1 MTKELLVYFVGEKQE
16 SVLFLAVGVLAIGVA
31 AWLWT
36 TDHRFRLM
44 AVPLVVVALM
54 QMVVGFTI
62 YARTDAQVQSLSVLQ
77 KNEPVQFQVEEIDRM
92 QTVMTNFKIYKTI
105 EIVLL
110 VFALALIAFVSK
122 SDAAVGI
129 GLGLLVQAAFTLAL
143 DLFAEARGE
152 AYLAALTAFNPL
164 N

>member
-1 MTKELLVYFVGEKQE
+1 MTKELLVYFAGEKQE
-16 SVLFLAVGVLAIGVA
+16 SILFLAVGLLAIGVA
-31 AWLWT
+31 VWLWT

-44 AVPLVVVALM
+44 ALPLVVVALM

-77 KNEPVQFQVEEIDRM
+77 TNEPVQFQVEEIGRM
-92 QTVMTNFKIYKTI
+92 QTVMANFEIYKTI
-105 EIVLL
+105 EILLL
-110 VFALALIAFVSK
+110 VFALTLIAFASK

-152 AYLAALTAFNPL
+152 AYLNALRSFNPL

>member
-16 SVLFLAVGVLAIGVA
+16 SVLFLAVGLLAIGVA
-31 AWLWT
+31 VWLWS

-44 AVPLVVVALM
+44 ALPLLVVALM
-54 QMVVGFTI
+54 QIGVGFTI
-62 YARTDAQVQSLSVLQ
+62 YARTDTQVQSLGMLQ
-77 KNEPVQFQVEEIDRM
+77 KNEPAQFQVEEIGRM
-92 QTVMTNFKIYKTI
+92 QTVMANFKIYKTI

-110 VFALALIAFVSK
+110 IFALALIAFLPK

-129 GLGLLVQAAFTLAL
+129 GAGLLVQAAFTLTL

-152 AYLAALTAFNPL
+152 AYLAALTAFNLL

>member
-16 SVLFLAVGVLAIGVA
+16 SVLFLVVGVLAIGVA

-77 KNEPVQFQVEEIDRM
+77 KNEPAQFQLEEIDRM

-105 EIVLL
+105 EVVLL
-110 VFALALIAFVSK
+110 VFVLALIAFLPK

-152 AYLAALTAFNPL
+152 AYLAALRAFNPL

>member
-54 QMVVGFTI
+54 QIVVGFTI

-77 KNEPVQFQVEEIDRM
+77 KNEPAQFQLEEIDRM

-129 GLGLLVQAAFTLAL
+129 GLGLLVQAAFTRAL

>member
-16 SVLFLAVGVLAIGVA
+16 SVLFLVVGVLAIGVA

-54 QMVVGFTI
+54 QIVVGFTI

-77 KNEPVQFQVEEIDRM
+77 INEPAQFQLEEIDRM

-110 VFALALIAFVSK
+110 VFALALIAFLPK
-122 SDAAVGI
+122 SDAAVAI

-152 AYLAALTAFNPL
+152 AYLAALRAFNPL

>member
-54 QMVVGFTI
+54 QIVVGFTI

>member
-16 SVLFLAVGVLAIGVA
+16 SVLFLVVGVLAIGVA

-77 KNEPVQFQVEEIDRM
+77 KNEPAQFQLEEIDRM

-110 VFALALIAFVSK
+110 VFALALIAFLPK